1 VEQEKKIKM
10 KKDVVR
16 SIGKQFRGSHSRR
29 RKRMLWREG
38 FVEKEGFK
46 HGGKSEGVMDDN
58 SGESTVE
65 EVLAAIFYGF
75 R

>member
-1 VEQEKKIKM
+1 M
-10 KKDVVR
+10 
-16 SIGKQFRGSHSRR
+16 
-29 RKRMLWREG
+29 
-38 FVEKEGFK
+38 EKEGFK

>member
-1 VEQEKKIKM
+1 M
-10 KKDVVR
+10 L
-16 SIGKQFRGSHSRR
+16 RR
-29 RKRMLWREG
+29 ER

-46 HGGKSEGVMDDN
+46 KVLSMEGKTEGVMDDN

>member
-1 VEQEKKIKM
+1 MCSVSVNSPAGVIPEEEKQCYGG
-10 KKDVVR
+10 KDMW
-16 SIGKQFRGSHSRR
+16 K
-29 RKRMLWREG
+29 REG
-38 FVEKEGFK
+38 FKKVLNMEGK
-46 HGGKSEGVMDDN
+46 TEGVMDDN

>member
-1 VEQEKKIKM
+1 M
-10 KKDVVR
+10 L
-16 SIGKQFRGSHSRR
+16 RR
-29 RKRMLWREG
+29 ER

-46 HGGKSEGVMDDN
+46 KVLSMEGKTEGVMDDN
-58 SGESTVE
+58 SSESTVE